1 MFDKYIR
8 LIRKTAGNYARLY
21 KLPYEDVEA
30 QGFLIYCETLEKYD
44 ISSGV
49 QFITFLY
56 VRLKSLGDYCKAE
69 IKRKGFEIYGAEYD
83 LEPDEK
89 TESLKVKD
97 FLAVAKDMLT
107 IEAYD
112 VLNWLVSFE
121 WNDDNKVYSCK
132 PTIAR
137 VMKKF
142 HYRGRKA
149 LDCGM
154 KLKHFGILMVMLC
167 MRNFY

>member
-1 MFDKYIR
+1 MDMFDKYVR
-8 LIRKTAGNYARLY
+8 LIRKTAGNYARFY

-142 HYRGRKA
+142 HYSRQKSIRLWNEIKTFWNSDGYA
-149 LDCGM
+149 L
-154 KLKHFGILMVMLC
+154 
-167 MRNFY
+167 YA